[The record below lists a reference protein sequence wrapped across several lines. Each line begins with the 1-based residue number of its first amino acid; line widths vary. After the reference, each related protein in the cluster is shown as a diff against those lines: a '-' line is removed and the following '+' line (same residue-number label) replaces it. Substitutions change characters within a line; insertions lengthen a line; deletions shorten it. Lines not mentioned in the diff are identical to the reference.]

1 MQMLM
6 TPYEAEIWPCVARL
20 STQWEFMP
28 YAQSGY
34 GKPAATALCLER
46 MAHTLATPH
55 AQAVTALCD
64 DALAGMGVLT
74 PLPWD
79 SEQIGLSAA
88 RLDYLI
94 AQGDYATRR
103 QVYDALLNCLLTQAR
118 EQNIRHLSARI
129 DAGDLAAIS
138 RAGTGGHGTH

>member
-1 MQMLM
+1 MWSC
-6 TPYEAEIWPCVARL
+6 AARL
-20 STQWEFMP
+20 LAQWEFLP

-46 MAHTLATPH
+46 MAHTLANPH
-55 AQAVTALCD
+55 AQAVTALVED
-64 DALAGMGVLT
+64 TPIGMGVLT

-94 AQGDYATRR
+94 AQGGYAQQR
-103 QVYDALLNCLLTQAR
+103 QVY
-118 EQNIRHLSARI
+118 
-129 DAGDLAAIS
+129 
-138 RAGTGGHGTH
+138 